1 MQAPTI
7 ATLLIALLASAACMA
22 ADVDVTVRSSQVTVA
37 PPGARYEIVQSTL
50 AAKATFRL
58 DRYTGRVWEL
68 AKTKD
73 DETVW
78 QETRVL
84 DRPQIQAPTRPRFQ
98 IFTSGLALRHAFMI
112 DGDTGRTWLLVTGK
126 EKEKDGTDSE
136 YRAWERFSE

>member
-1 MQAPTI
+1 MQAPAI
-7 ATLLIALLASAACMA
+7 AILLVTLLASAASLA
-22 ADVDVTVRSSQVTVA
+22 ADVDVNVRSSQATTA
-37 PPGARYEIVQSTL
+37 PPGARFEILQSTI

-84 DRPQIQAPTRPRFQ
+84 DRPQIQTPTRPRFQ
-98 IFTSGLALRHAFMI
+98 IFTSGLALRHTFMI

-126 EKEKDGTDSE
+126 EKEKDGTESE
-136 YRAWERFSE
+136 YRAWERFAE